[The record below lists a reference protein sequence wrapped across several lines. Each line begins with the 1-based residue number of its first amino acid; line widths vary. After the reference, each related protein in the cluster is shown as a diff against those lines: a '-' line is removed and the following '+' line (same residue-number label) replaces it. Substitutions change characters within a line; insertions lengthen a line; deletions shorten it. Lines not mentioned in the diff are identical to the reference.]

1 MKSWGDRLESASME
15 FLGSATVF
23 RKNVHK
29 KKQSSKY
36 YTQFSE
42 SVQYE
47 ANIRRNLKEAPAA
60 IVTN

>member
-1 MKSWGDRLESASME
+1 MKSWGDRLESASMG

-23 RKNVHK
+23 QKNVHK
-29 KKQSSKY
+29 KNQSSKY
-36 YTQFSE
+36 DAQFSE